1 MEQWRYP
8 RCCYPS
14 CQCRTRLEYPV
25 WRPTIIWF
33 GLTWSLELYQQ
44 TNARLWRQGQQST
57 VVIHHIIAKDT
68 IDEDVMKALRKKRKS
83 NRLFIDSVKSQNWRC
98 CPLTDPY
105 ENLANSIVLLAVKD
119 YRDALKK
126 LKKWP
131 RNESAKIMKDEV
143 ERFFRSA
150 WYRELTSVDGEYL
163 ISKLQ
168 AEVDEP

>member
-1 MEQWRYP
+1 M
-8 RCCYPS
+8 S
-14 CQCRTRLEYPV
+14 
-25 WRPTIIWF
+25 
-33 GLTWSLELYQQ
+33 
-44 TNARLWRQGQQST
+44 
-57 VVIHHIIAKDT
+57 
-68 IDEDVMKALRKKRKS
+68 
-83 NRLFIDSVKSQNWRC
+83 
-98 CPLTDPY
+98 DPY

-131 RNESAKIMKDEV
+131 RNEAAQIMKAEV

-168 AEVDEP
+168 AEVEES

>member
-1 MEQWRYP
+1 
-8 RCCYPS
+8 
-14 CQCRTRLEYPV
+14 L
-25 WRPTIIWF
+25 
-33 GLTWSLELYQQ
+33 
-44 TNARLWRQGQQST
+44 
-57 VVIHHIIAKDT
+57 
-68 IDEDVMKALRKKRKS
+68 IDP
-83 NRLFIDSVKSQNWRC
+83 N
-98 CPLTDPY
+98 

-131 RNESAKIMKDEV
+131 RNKAAQIMKAEV

-168 AEVDEP
+168 AEVEE

>member
-1 MEQWRYP
+1 M
-8 RCCYPS
+8 
-14 CQCRTRLEYPV
+14 
-25 WRPTIIWF
+25 
-33 GLTWSLELYQQ
+33 
-44 TNARLWRQGQQST
+44 
-57 VVIHHIIAKDT
+57 
-68 IDEDVMKALRKKRKS
+68 
-83 NRLFIDSVKSQNWRC
+83 
-98 CPLTDPY
+98 TDPY

-131 RNESAKIMKDEV
+131 RNEAAQIMKAEV

-168 AEVDEP
+168 AEVEDK